1 MLLIY
6 ITLDKTNPKLGKM
19 GVVRQNGCDQTKLLG
34 TLYMD
39 LPIPGVTILNVF
51 WKDTYDLMGK
61 TYIVPS
67 QIKPCKIIL
76 KVHVYTM

>member
-6 ITLDKTNPKLGKM
+6 IALDKTNPKLGKM

-34 TLYMD
+34 ALYMD
-39 LPIPGVTILNVF
+39 LSIPGVTILNVF
-51 WKDTYDLMGK
+51 WKDTYALMGK

-67 QIKPCKIIL
+67 LSDKTL
-76 KVHVYTM
+76 